1 MSREPPQAQRRVT
14 EFGEP
19 HDARERHVA
28 HHQIRRGHLSVTSR
42 RILETKYR
50 ISETAM
56 ALFLDEGYANVTVEA
71 VAEASSVSRRTVF
84 RHFESKDELAFP
96 DHTERLGLVERC
108 LNDAT
113 PETDPVEAVIAA
125 TEESL
130 RDFLSR
136 PELVLRRYKLTRVV
150 PELRKREVIE
160 HERYV
165 VLTRSFLRDHL
176 PADAPPFQAT
186 ALAALIDAIH
196 RSALGNWVRSGGATD
211 AIAEVKAGMEWVRR
225 LMAHQSTYSTSPLL
239 LASLPDTPHNRRVL
253 TSLRDAA
260 EEVL

>member
-1 MSREPPQAQRRVT
+1 M
-14 EFGEP
+14 
-19 HDARERHVA
+19 
-28 HHQIRRGHLSVTSR
+28 TSR
-42 RILETKYR
+42 KILETKYR

-56 ALFLDEGYANVTVEA
+56 ALFLKEGYANVTVEA

-84 RHFESKDELAFP
+84 RHFESKDELVFP

-108 LNDAT
+108 LVESA
-113 PETDPVEAVIAA
+113 PGTDPVDAVIAA

-165 VLTRSFLRDHL
+165 ALTRSYLRDHL
-176 PADAPPFQAT
+176 PPDAPPFQSM

-196 RSALGNWVRSGGATD
+196 RSALGNWVRGGGGPIPSPSWRRAWNGSAAYGPPVDLLDRSAAARGAPGHAADPPRPDLVERRGGGTQV
-211 AIAEVKAGMEWVRR
+211 IAAVIAAASRSRSLAAR
-225 LMAHQSTYSTSPLL
+225 LG
-239 LASLPDTPHNRRVL
+239 
-253 TSLRDAA
+253 
-260 EEVL
+260 